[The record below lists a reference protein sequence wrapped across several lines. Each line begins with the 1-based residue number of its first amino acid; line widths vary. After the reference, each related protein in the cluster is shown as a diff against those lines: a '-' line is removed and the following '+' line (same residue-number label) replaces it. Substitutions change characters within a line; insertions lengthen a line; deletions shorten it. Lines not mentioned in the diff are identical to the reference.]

1 MVVKKLLYRF
11 PLLLVLVAFIVAS
24 MVVSCG
30 GNTEIDS
37 RLTKAEDIMEQHPDS
52 SMAILSGMDRA
63 KLGSDKEHARY
74 ALLMSMALDKNYIDT
89 TTFDVLQP
97 AIDCYLDK
105 GKGTPDDKL
114 RTYYYQGR
122 IFQNK
127 GDIDNAIKI
136 FAKALD
142 NTHGAQDSLCIS
154 RTLVAQAALYFELY
168 DFESYTNNHLR
179 AAKIYKNHSYKDYEF
194 DCLLNALN
202 GANLI
207 TNKALADSILNLC
220 ASFSSLNEAQQQ
232 KFNGYKMSYL
242 ARHGTQKELSEIV
255 RKQQADSYDVNGL
268 LNLASVYNK
277 LSDNTK
283 AKQLLDDVHDSGVN
297 FDTLKYQ
304 AILIPVLRDL
314 GDYKQAFL
322 TYWDFSHKT
331 DSIHSILIEQNQR
344 SIEEKH
350 DLELKAQN
358 EAIEK
363 SKIFWSSIGIIVALA
378 LGVIILLL
386 ILRSNKA
393 KKELAFQKAKSA
405 ELENDRLKTE
415 SEKLALEKSRLAL
428 ENENLQLERDNK
440 ALEAE
445 NLAHRVE
452 TLENE
457 SESLKNLIANTSE
470 EIPLEVQS
478 AIKVRIEMLNSLL
491 AGYITSN
498 EQYEKPYDTWVK
510 ELTDNTEEFMNS
522 NRLAFQVSHPRFIEY
537 FEEHGLTVDE
547 INYVCLYAIGLRG
560 KEVGN
565 YMKKRSHVNISS
577 AIRKKL
583 GIDKHETN
591 IGIYVRK
598 LLKSL

>member
-1 MVVKKLLYRF
+1 M
-11 PLLLVLVAFIVAS
+11 LVAFIAAS

-30 GNTEIDS
+30 NNSEINS
-37 RLTKAEDIMEQHPDS
+37 QLTKADNLMEQHPDS

-63 KLGSDKEHARY
+63 KLGSDKERAQY
-74 ALLMSMALDKNYIDT
+74 ALRMSMALDKNYIDT
-89 TTFDVLQP
+89 TTFDILQP
-97 AIDCYLDK
+97 AIDYYLDK
-105 GKGTPDDKL
+105 GNGTPDDKL

-122 IFQNK
+122 IFQNI
-127 GDIDNAIKI
+127 GDGDNAINT

-142 NTHGAQDSLCIS
+142 NTAGVRDSLCIA
-154 RTLVAQAALYFELY
+154 RTFVAQGGLYNNLK
-168 DFESYTNNHLR
+168 DFRAYVNCHLK
-179 AAKIYKNHSYKDYEF
+179 AAKIYKKYSYTDYEF

-202 GANLI
+202 GANVL
-207 TNKALADSILNLC
+207 KDKGLADSILNEC
-220 ASFSSLNEAQQQ
+220 SSFHLINEDQRRI
-232 KFNGYKMSYL
+232 FNGYKLSY
-242 ARHGTQKELSEIV
+242 IV
-255 RKQQADSYDVNGL
+255 RFGTKQDLDEFIDKQKLDSYDVDGL
-268 LNLASVYNK
+268 LNLAAGYNR
-277 LSDNTK
+277 LGDNIR
-283 AKQLLDDVHDSGVN
+283 AKQLLDDVYGSGVK

-304 AILIPVLRDL
+304 ANLIFVLRDL
-314 GDYKQAFL
+314 GDYQNAFS
-322 TYWDFSHKT
+322 TYWDFAHKQ
-331 DSIHSILIEQNQR
+331 DSIFSILFERKQQF
-344 SIEEKH
+344 IEEKH

-363 SKIFWSSIGIIVALA
+363 SKILWRSIGIIVVLA

-386 ILRSNKA
+386 ILNSNKA

-415 SEKLALEKSRLAL
+415 SEKLALE
-428 ENENLQLERDNK
+428 
-440 ALEAE
+440 AE

-452 TLENE
+452 ALENE
-457 SESLKNLIANTSE
+457 SESLKSLIANTTE

-498 EQYEKPYDTWVK
+498 EQYEKPYDSWVK

-522 NRLAFQVSHPRFIEY
+522 NRLAFQVSHPKFIEY
-537 FEEHGLTVDE
+537 FEEHGLTADE

-598 LLKSL
+598 LLKGL